1 MSKSPFEVEMELN
14 MRIYFAAD
22 GWFKKSEVL
31 QGKIRWVRPINQ
43 SYAMGIEFLEPI
55 GANQPDLLAYIE
67 SGGYHGYC
75 WKHDPAPLLKENPG
89 RRL

>member
-1 MSKSPFEVEMELN
+1 

-22 GWFKKSEVL
+22 DWFKKSETL

-55 GANQPDLLAYIE
+55 GTNQPDLLEYIE
-67 SGGYHGYC
+67 SGEYHGCY
-75 WKHDPAPLLKENPG
+75 WKRESVLPY
-89 RRL
+89 